1 MKKTKQQCF
10 SSLKNQKKQ
19 LFNFYKVLWVS
30 NKREAQKIINVLNDS
45 TNEEFEF
52 VEKNGILKTV
62 KEQKV
67 NITKTI
73 L

>member
-1 MKKTKQQCF
+1 M
-10 SSLKNQKKQ
+10 
-19 LFNFYKVLWVS
+19 
-30 NKREAQKIINVLNDS
+30 LNDS
-45 TNEEFEF
+45 TNEDFEF